1 MAPKTRVIIDTDP
14 GTDDVLALLYALAS
28 SLEDIEVLLL
38 SITFGNIDVLNCL
51 RNAVSMFHVIE
62 KEMRWRKD
70 NGRPEGFDALKK
82 SKPIIA
88 VGADKP
94 LGGERMEAAYFHG
107 ADGLGDVHASHPHHS
122 SPSETWQHLFDRPP
136 PDTILSAV
144 AIEKTDDTSTSSPL
158 FTPSSSA
165 SYLEILRILD
175 QEPPDTITLI
185 AIGPLTTLATAA
197 AHAPK
202 VFMKAK
208 SLIVMG
214 GAVAV
219 PGNMTPVAEFNT
231 IADAV
236 AAARLYALT
245 SPQPESTMP
254 PPFDSS
260 SATAVPDY
268 PPAHQLGDR
277 RLKIIKFPLDIT
289 TRQSLRREQVDE
301 HITPLA
307 DRGSPLAEWVLAFT
321 DHSFRRTEVL
331 HQGHEV
337 RDGGTEIAL
346 HDPVCVWYAINGEKQ
361 KDAWALVTGE
371 DIRIETVGQWT
382 RGMCVVDG
390 RDRKKAVEGEEVVG
404 DRGDWL
410 DSSKGNRV
418 DRCVGTPG
426 EGVLAKVLL
435 ETVFG
440 ESK

>member
-1 MAPKTRVIIDTDP
+1 
-14 GTDDVLALLYALAS
+14 
-28 SLEDIEVLLL
+28 
-38 SITFGNIDVLNCL
+38 
-51 RNAVSMFHVIE
+51 MFHVIE

-107 ADGLGDVHASHPHHS
+107 ADGLGDVHASVKAPCLTHTPPHPSANPINTSQHPHHS

-289 TRQSLRREQVDE
+289 TRHSFRREQVDE
-301 HITPLA
+301 QIKPLA

-346 HDPVCVWYAINGEKQ
+346 HDPVCVWYAINGESQ
-361 KDAWALVTGE
+361 KDEWALVMGE

-382 RGMCVVDG
+382 RG
-390 RDRKKAVEGEEVVG
+390 
-404 DRGDWL
+404 
-410 DSSKGNRV
+410 
-418 DRCVGTPG
+418 
-426 EGVLAKVLL
+426 
-435 ETVFG
+435 
-440 ESK
+440 